1 MKTAAFISVLLMA
14 AAVFFLASCSPF
26 SPKIRL
32 SEEGELPDSFSL
44 YPGERDSALRWWEE
58 FSDPELN
65 ALIESAFSDNLTLKK
80 AWARLAQARAI
91 AVQAGFEMYPDLTGV
106 ANAAHSRTSA
116 NSSRTAR
123 EYSAGLMSSYELDLW
138 GKIRSQQEAAHLEAG
153 AVREDLNAA
162 AVTLAAEVAI
172 RWANIISRRMQKT
185 LLEKQLRTN
194 ETYLELIE
202 LRFRKSM
209 ASALDV
215 YQQRQLVEQVRA
227 EIPLVESG
235 EQLLMH
241 EMALLLGKPPR
252 TLLQI
257 NRRDLPIP
265 LQTPATG
272 LPADLLLSRPDVRAA
287 GLRLQSADW
296 DTAAARA
303 DRLPAIRLTA
313 RAVYSGDEI
322 VRVFDNWLISLAGN
336 LSAPILDGN
345 KRAAEVDRT
354 EAAADENLAAFRET
368 VLTAVKEVE
377 DALAGE
383 VGQRLHIEGLEREID
398 AAKSALNEARER
410 YQKGLNDYLPVL
422 VELLAVQ
429 RLERDLVLKRTELF
443 VNRINLYRALGGVW
457 TRSLVPNAGS
467 KG

>member
-1 MKTAAFISVLLMA
+1 MKIPSFIPVLAMA
-14 AAVFFLASCSPF
+14 AAVFSLASCSPF
-26 SPKIRL
+26 APETRL
-32 SEEGELPDSFSL
+32 SAEGELPPAFSL
-44 YPGERDSALRWWEE
+44 YPGDRDPSLRWWEE

-65 ALIESAFSDNLTLKK
+65 ALIQSAFSDNLTLKK

-91 AVQAGFEMYPDLTGV
+91 AVQAGSGIYPDLTGV
-106 ANAAHSRTSA
+106 ADAAHSRSSA

-123 EYSAGLMSSYELDLW
+123 EYSVGLMSGYELDLW
-138 GKIRSQQEAAHLEAG
+138 GKIRSQQEAANLEAG

-172 RWANIISRRMQKT
+172 RWANIISRRMQNR
-185 LLEKQLRTN
+185 LLEKQLKTN
-194 ETYLELIE
+194 ETYLELVE
-202 LRFRKSM
+202 LRFRKAM

-227 EIPLVESG
+227 EIPLVEYD

-241 EMALLLGKPPR
+241 EMALLLGKPAR
-252 TLLQI
+252 TQLQI
-257 NRRDLPIP
+257 NRQDLPIP
-265 LQTPATG
+265 AQTPAAG

-287 GLRLQSADW
+287 GLRLESADW
-296 DTAAARA
+296 DTAVARA
-303 DRLPAIRLTA
+303 DRLPAISLTA
-313 RAVYSGDEI
+313 RAVYSGEEI
-322 VRVFDNWLISLAGN
+322 VRVFDNWLIGLAGN
-336 LSAPILDGN
+336 LTAPILDGQ
-345 KRAAEVDRT
+345 KRSAEVDRA

-398 AAKSALNEARER
+398 AASSALNEARER
-410 YQKGLNDYLPVL
+410 YRKGLNDYLPVL
-422 VELLAVQ
+422 AQLLAVQ
-429 RLERDLVLKRTELF
+429 RLERDLVSKRTELF
-443 VNRINLYRALGGVW
+443 INRINLHRALGGVW
-457 TRSLVPNAGS
+457 TRSLSPDAGS

>member
-1 MKTAAFISVLLMA
+1 MA
-14 AAVFFLASCSPF
+14 AAFFSLESCSCFAPKTRM
-26 SPKIRL
+26 SP
-32 SEEGELPDSFSL
+32 EGELPAAFSL
-44 YPGERDSALRWWEE
+44 YPGDRDPSLRWWEE

-91 AVQAGFEMYPDLTGV
+91 AVQAGSGIYPNLTGV
-106 ANAAHSRTSA
+106 ADAAHSRSSA
-116 NSSRTAR
+116 NNSHTAR
-123 EYSAGLMSSYELDLW
+123 EYSVGLMSSYELDLW
-138 GKIRSQQEAAHLEAG
+138 GKIRSQQEAANLEAG

-172 RWANIISRRMQKT
+172 RWANIISRRMQKS
-185 LLEKQLRTN
+185 LLEKQLKTN
-194 ETYLELIE
+194 ETYLELVE
-202 LRFRKSM
+202 LRFRKAM

-235 EQLLMH
+235 EQLLLH

-252 TLLQI
+252 TRLEI
-257 NRRDLPIP
+257 NRNNLPIP
-265 LQTPATG
+265 VQTPATG

-313 RAVYSGDEI
+313 QAIYSGDEI

-345 KRAAEVDRT
+345 KRVAEVDRT
-354 EAAADENLAAFRET
+354 EAVADENLAAFRET
-368 VLTAVKEVE
+368 ALTAVKEVE

-383 VGQRLHIEGLEREID
+383 AGQRLHIEGLEREID
-398 AAKSALNEARER
+398 AANNALNEARER
-410 YQKGLNDYLPVL
+410 YRKGLNDYLPVL
-422 VELLAVQ
+422 AELLAVQ
-429 RLERDLVLKRTELF
+429 RLERDLVLQRTELF
-443 VNRINLYRALGGVW
+443 INRINLHRALGGVW
-457 TRSLVPNAGS
+457 TRSLAPDAGS

>member
-1 MKTAAFISVLLMA
+1 MA
-14 AAVFFLASCSPF
+14 AAFFSLESCSCFAPKTRM
-26 SPKIRL
+26 SP
-32 SEEGELPDSFSL
+32 EGELPAAFSL
-44 YPGERDSALRWWEE
+44 YPGDRDPSLRWWEE

-91 AVQAGFEMYPDLTGV
+91 AVQAGSGIYPNLTGV
-106 ANAAHSRTSA
+106 ADAAHSRSSA
-116 NSSRTAR
+116 NSSHTAR
-123 EYSAGLMSSYELDLW
+123 EYSVGLMSSYELDLW
-138 GKIRSQQEAAHLEAG
+138 GKIRSQQEAANLEAG

-172 RWANIISRRMQKT
+172 RWANIISRRMQKS
-185 LLEKQLRTN
+185 LLEKQLKTN
-194 ETYLELIE
+194 ETYLELVE
-202 LRFRKSM
+202 LRFRKAM

-235 EQLLMH
+235 EQLLLH

-252 TLLQI
+252 TRLEI
-257 NRRDLPIP
+257 NRNNLPIP
-265 LQTPATG
+265 VQTPATG

-313 RAVYSGDEI
+313 QAIYSGDEI

-345 KRAAEVDRT
+345 KRVAEVDRT
-354 EAAADENLAAFRET
+354 EAVADENLAAFRET
-368 VLTAVKEVE
+368 ALTAVKEVE

-383 VGQRLHIEGLEREID
+383 AGQRLHIEGLEREID
-398 AAKSALNEARER
+398 AANNALNEARER
-410 YQKGLNDYLPVL
+410 YRKGLNDYLPVL
-422 VELLAVQ
+422 AELLAVQ
-429 RLERDLVLKRTELF
+429 RLERDLVLQRTELF
-443 VNRINLYRALGGVW
+443 INRINLHRALGGVW
-457 TRSLVPNAGS
+457 TRSLAPDAGS

>member
-1 MKTAAFISVLLMA
+1 MA
-14 AAVFFLASCSPF
+14 AAFFSLESCSCFAPKTRM
-26 SPKIRL
+26 SP
-32 SEEGELPDSFSL
+32 EGELPAAFSL
-44 YPGERDSALRWWEE
+44 YPGDRDPSLRWWEE

-91 AVQAGFEMYPDLTGV
+91 AVQAGSGIYPNLTGV
-106 ANAAHSRTSA
+106 ADAAHSRSSA
-116 NSSRTAR
+116 NSSHTAR
-123 EYSAGLMSSYELDLW
+123 EYSVGLMSSYELDLW
-138 GKIRSQQEAAHLEAG
+138 GKIRSQQEAANLEAG

-162 AVTLAAEVAI
+162 AVTLAAEVAT
-172 RWANIISRRMQKT
+172 RWANIISRRMQKS
-185 LLEKQLRTN
+185 LLEKQLKTN
-194 ETYLELIE
+194 ETYLELVE
-202 LRFRKSM
+202 LRFRKAM

-235 EQLLMH
+235 EQLLLH

-252 TLLQI
+252 TRLEI
-257 NRRDLPIP
+257 NRNNLPIP
-265 LQTPATG
+265 VQTPATG

-313 RAVYSGDEI
+313 QAIYSGDEI

-345 KRAAEVDRT
+345 KRVAEVDRT
-354 EAAADENLAAFRET
+354 EAVADENLAAFRET
-368 VLTAVKEVE
+368 ALTAVKEVE

-383 VGQRLHIEGLEREID
+383 AGQRLHIEGLEREID
-398 AAKSALNEARER
+398 AANNALNEARER
-410 YQKGLNDYLPVL
+410 YRKGLNDYLPVL
-422 VELLAVQ
+422 AELLAVQ
-429 RLERDLVLKRTELF
+429 RLERDLVLQRTELF
-443 VNRINLYRALGGVW
+443 INRINLHRALGGVW
-457 TRSLVPNAGS
+457 TRSLAPDAGS